1 MKGFVRRLRPRLG
14 VGPQIVAIVLV
25 IGLAGAMAIQ
35 PTRQLLEQRDRIR
48 GLQAD
53 LDGVRMANRGLADR
67 IRRLRDPDYLEQE
80 ARALGL
86 VRRGERSF
94 VVLPPSRRATER
106 RDRRR
111 ARAAAPSVPQAPAS
125 FLERALKFMGLG

>member
-1 MKGFVRRLRPRLG
+1 MRALWLRLRPRLG
-14 VGPQIVAIVLV
+14 AGPQIVAILLV
-25 IGLAGAMAIQ
+25 VGLAGAMAIE
-35 PTRQLLEQRDRIR
+35 PTRRLLEQRDRIR
-48 GLQAD
+48 GLEAD
-53 LDGVRMANRGLADR
+53 LNEIRAANGALAER
-67 IRRLRDPDYLEQE
+67 VRRLQDPDYLEQE

-111 ARAAAPSVPQAPAS
+111 ARATARSVPTAPAN
-125 FLERALKFMGLG
+125 FLERALKFVGLG

>member
-1 MKGFVRRLRPRLG
+1 MRAFFLRLRPRLG
-14 VGPQIVAIVLV
+14 AGPQIVAILLV
-25 IGLAGAMAIQ
+25 VGLAGAMAIE
-35 PTRQLLEQRDRIR
+35 PTRRLLEQRERIR

-53 LDGVRMANRGLADR
+53 LDEIRAANGALAEG
-67 IRRLRDPDYLEQE
+67 IRRLQDPDYLEQE

-111 ARAAAPSVPQAPAS
+111 ARATHSGPTAPAN
-125 FLERALKFMGLG
+125 FLERALKFVGLS

>member
-1 MKGFVRRLRPRLG
+1 
-14 VGPQIVAIVLV
+14 
-25 IGLAGAMAIQ
+25 MAIE
-35 PTRQLLEQRDRIR
+35 PTRRLLEQRDRIR

-53 LDGVRMANRGLADR
+53 LDEIRTANRGLADR
-67 IRRLRDPDYLEQE
+67 IRRLLDPDYLEQE

-106 RDRRR
+106 RARRR
-111 ARAAAPSVPQAPAS
+111 ARAARPVPHAPAN
-125 FLERALKFMGLG
+125 FLERALEFVGLG

>member
-1 MKGFVRRLRPRLG
+1 VRAFFLRLRPRLG
-14 VGPQIVAIVLV
+14 AGPQIVAILLV
-25 IGLAGAMAIQ
+25 IGLAGAMAIE
-35 PTRQLLEQRDRIR
+35 PTRRLLEQRERIR
-48 GLQAD
+48 GLEAD
-53 LDGVRMANRGLADR
+53 LDEIRAANGALAEG

-86 VRRGERSF
+86 VRPGERSF

-111 ARAAAPSVPQAPAS
+111 ARAARSGPTAPAS
-125 FLERALKFMGLG
+125 FLERALKFVGLS

>member
-1 MKGFVRRLRPRLG
+1 VKALVRRLRPRLG
-14 VGPQIVAIVLV
+14 AGPQIVAIVLV
-25 IGLAGAMAIQ
+25 IGLAGAMAIE
-35 PTRQLLEQRDRIR
+35 PTRRLLEQRDRIR

-53 LDGVRMANRGLADR
+53 LGELRGANRGLSDR

-111 ARAAAPSVPQAPAS
+111 ARASARSAPNAPAN
-125 FLERALKFMGLG
+125 FLERALRFVGLG

>member
-1 MKGFVRRLRPRLG
+1 VKGLVRRLRPRLG

-25 IGLAGAMAIQ
+25 IGLAGAMAIE

-111 ARAAAPSVPQAPAS
+111 ARAAAPSVPQAPAN

>member
-1 MKGFVRRLRPRLG
+1 
-14 VGPQIVAIVLV
+14 
-25 IGLAGAMAIQ
+25 MAIE
-35 PTRQLLEQRDRIR
+35 PTRRLLEQRERIR

-53 LDGVRMANRGLADR
+53 LDEIRAANGALAEG
-67 IRRLRDPDYLEQE
+67 IRRLQDPDYLEQE

-111 ARAAAPSVPQAPAS
+111 ARATTRSDPTAPAN
-125 FLERALKFMGLG
+125 FLERALKFVGLS

>member
-1 MKGFVRRLRPRLG
+1 VKGFVRRLRPRLG

-53 LDGVRMANRGLADR
+53 LEGVRMANRGLADR

-111 ARAAAPSVPQAPAS
+111 ARAAASVPQAPAN